1 MLVRQLLSLW
11 CDPLP
16 LGMTV
21 MEIVTLAD
29 TLIGQFWKESSDS
42 LRFAPSTIAIAA
54 LLLAFSKCK
63 MDCSVWLQRLPDEL
77 LLFKSSTLT
86 PQPIFALHELSFL
99 DIDACLLVMTKE
111 DRTTKITPTN
121 PDVFFQT
128 PPGSPDK
135 RRRVA
140 TPTTVMTMF
149 SDEMMS
155 ST

>member
-1 MLVRQLLSLW
+1 MLVRQLFSLW

-16 LGMTV
+16 LGMTS
-21 MEIVTLAD
+21 MEIMTLAD
-29 TLIGQFWKESSDS
+29 TLIGQFWKVSSDS

-63 MDCSVWLQRLPDEL
+63 MDCSFWLQRLPNEL
-77 LLFKSSTLT
+77 LLFKSSSLT
-86 PQPIFALHELSFL
+86 PHPIFALHELSFL
-99 DIDACLLVMTKE
+99 DIDGCLVVMTKE
-111 DRTTKITPTN
+111 DQTSKVIPTN
-121 PDVFFQT
+121 PDILFQT

-135 RRRVA
+135 RRRIA

-149 SDEMMS
+149 SDDMMS